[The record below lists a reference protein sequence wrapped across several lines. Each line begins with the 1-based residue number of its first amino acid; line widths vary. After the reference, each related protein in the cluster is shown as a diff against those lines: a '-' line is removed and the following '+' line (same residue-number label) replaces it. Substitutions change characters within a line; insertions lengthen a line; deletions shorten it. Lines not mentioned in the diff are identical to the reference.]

1 MLMRA
6 PDTGT
11 PAAPAHRPIRY
22 RPDIDGLR
30 ALAILPVL
38 FYHLRVPYFT
48 GGYAGVDVFFVIS
61 GFLITSNIRSELEAG
76 TFSVASFYERRA
88 RRILPALFA
97 VLAAVAVAGWLL
109 FLPDEFRTLGSRL
122 VSVVLFSSNI
132 LLWRQA
138 DYFAGPIDMD
148 PLVHTW
154 SLAVEEQFY
163 ILFPLLLWF
172 CERRLARRYSWPTLA
187 LTVLSFGLSV
197 ALIPIDRTGDYYLL
211 PTRAWELL
219 GGALLAYQRLPVIRH
234 RLLAEGIAAGSAG
247 LILASTL
254 LLTDQSDFPGV
265 NALWP
270 CLGAAGLIH
279 ANMYQ
284 RTAAGAL
291 LATRPMV
298 AIGLISYS
306 LYLVH
311 WPLIVF
317 ARYQA
322 MRDFT
327 GWEKLALALVSFA
340 LAAMLRRFIER
351 PFLRRGTLTPR
362 RLWTGS
368 GVAAAALLVVGVG
381 VFLTSGVPARFAG
394 VRLPVIVDPTE
405 ASTGP
410 TCLLKGASWRQW
422 SGADCYLTR
431 GAGPSTLLWGDSHAN
446 QYRDV
451 IRHGRPAPNIL
462 LYATSGC
469 LPLLDTDIAGE
480 PECRANN
487 DQVLGIIKRY
497 GVTRVVLSGNWA
509 YILRQNR
516 LDVDRVAVTVA
527 RLRAAGVQVAL
538 VGDNP
543 TFAFSNPG
551 YLGYRLGKRPYPDA
565 PFYTAANNDWSVNA
579 RLRALVGA
587 ADFFDPTRELCH
599 GHECLVYDHGQLVM
613 RDSGHLAPFG
623 RGLVYPGLARFLATW
638 PERGG

>member
-11 PAAPAHRPIRY
+11 PAAPAHQPIRY
-22 RPDIDGLR
+22 RPEIDGLR

-122 VSVVLFSSNI
+122 VSVVLFSSNV

-138 DYFAGPIDMD
+138 DYFAGPTDMD

-187 LTVLSFGLSV
+187 LAVLSFGLSV
-197 ALIPIDRTGDYYLL
+197 ALIPIDRSGDYYLL

-234 RLLAEGIAAGSAG
+234 RWLAEGIAAGSAG

-284 RTAAGAL
+284 RTATGAL

-327 GWEKLALALVSFA
+327 GWEKVALALVSVA
-340 LAAMLRRFIER
+340 LAAMLRRFVER
-351 PFLRRGTLTPR
+351 PLLRRGPVTPR
-362 RLWTGS
+362 WLWTGS
-368 GVAAAALLVVGVG
+368 GVAAAVLLAVGLG
-381 VFLTSGVPARFAG
+381 VFLTSGVPARFSG
-394 VRLPVIVDPTE
+394 VRLSIIVDPTE

-410 TCLLKGASWRQW
+410 TCLLKGVSWRQW

-431 GAGPSTLLWGDSHAN
+431 GAGRTTLLWGDSHAS

-451 IRHGRPAPNIL
+451 IRLGRPVPNIL

-469 LPLLDTDIAGE
+469 LPLFDTDIAGE
-480 PECRANN
+480 PECRPNN

-516 LDVDRVAVTVA
+516 LDVDRVAATVT

-538 VGDNP
+538 MGDNP

-551 YLGYRLGKRPYPDA
+551 YLGYRLGKRPHPNA
-565 PFYTAANNDWSVNA
+565 PFYTAANNDWSVNT
-579 RLRALVGA
+579 RLRALVEPA
-587 ADFFDPTRELCH
+587 NFFDPTRELCH

-638 PERGG
+638 PERGR